1 MPYLEKNGRIAS
13 EEVTLEIRCKC
24 IPVLLYGTEARLLNK
39 SDLSSLDFVI
49 NRLFM
54 KLFKKI
60 VELCQYQFGFEKP
73 SVLWKKRVGTFNVK
87 LNTSDNAFCKL
98 TSLL

>member
-1 MPYLEKNGRIAS
+1 MVQKLVY
-13 EEVTLEIRCKC
+13 
-24 IPVLLYGTEARLLNK
+24 K

-54 KLFKKI
+54 KLFKTNNIEI

-73 SVLWKKRVGTFNVK
+73 SVLWKKRVGRFNVK
-87 LNTSDNAFCKL
+87 FDTSDNAFCKL